1 VQLVDSGSESSG
13 QWGVHLDGA
22 AALLKAMTRI
32 NPSKQPDIRM
42 QLQLCFSLVCSMI
55 FQIVSSTLVFSALDS
70 FSHPR
75 SRTRIFQVQFEAVSL
90 SIFAAFSDLNSSSDI
105 FKLENPCRQILLKRH
120 DTAENV

>member
-32 NPSKQPDIRM
+32 SPLKQPHICM

-55 FQIVSSTLVFSALDS
+55 FQIFCFRLVQQSTIKNADFSSAVE
-70 FSHPR
+70 
-75 SRTRIFQVQFEAVSL
+75 VVSL
-90 SIFAAFSDLNSSSDI
+90 SNFAAFSDLNSSSDI
-105 FKLENPCRQILLKRH
+105 FKLENPCRQILLKLH